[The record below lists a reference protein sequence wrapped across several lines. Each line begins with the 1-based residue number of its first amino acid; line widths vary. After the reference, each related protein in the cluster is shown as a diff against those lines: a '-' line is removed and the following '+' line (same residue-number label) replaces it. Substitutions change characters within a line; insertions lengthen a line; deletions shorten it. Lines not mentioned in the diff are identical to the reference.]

1 MYPLTLTN
9 INRSTP
15 RAAYFKCLD
24 TEYEE
29 IYDWLVFAT
38 TEKTSFYLVRCNNM
52 GWVKYEDTK
61 MVEQFLE
68 ENSF

>member
-1 MYPLTLTN
+1 MLTLKD
-9 INRSTP
+9 INCTAP
-15 RAAYFKCLD
+15 PTAYFKCLD

-29 IYDWLVFAT
+29 MYDWLVRAT
-38 TEKTSFYLVRCNNM
+38 TSKKTSFYLVRCNNM

-61 MVEQFLE
+61 MVEEFLE